1 MKTEGALS
9 PVVDPLEAKTR
20 MTLKDLIKKYVYY
33 GPDIPSSRPIHI
45 DLGHFEPNY
54 IISYITIIVGGY
66 FLAKDVPEFTPII
79 TYMGVV
85 GALILAAQILDLRKE
100 MKKAEGPI
108 LRPRLGEMKNDI

>member
-1 MKTEGALS
+1 MKIQRA
-9 PVVDPLEAKTR
+9 LEADTR

-33 GPDIPSSRPIHI
+33 GPEVPSSKPIHI

-79 TYMGVV
+79 IYMGIV
-85 GALILAAQILDLRKE
+85 GALLLAAQLLDLRKE
-100 MKKAEGPI
+100 MKRFDGPI
-108 LRPRLGEMKNDI
+108 LKPRLGEMNK